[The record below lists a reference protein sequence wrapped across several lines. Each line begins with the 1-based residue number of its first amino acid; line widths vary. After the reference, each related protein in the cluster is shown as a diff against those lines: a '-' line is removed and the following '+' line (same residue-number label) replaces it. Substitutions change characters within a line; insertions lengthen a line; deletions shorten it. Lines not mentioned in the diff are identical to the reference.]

1 MSGKRPKLNCRRGV
15 VLVEAIVGVA
25 LIGMVLAATSY
36 LTAQFGRST
45 DLLLNQSRVLLAAES
60 QIERLRAGALP
71 IDDASFVD
79 ETGVAYRIRVSE
91 ATDEWAPLR
100 LVEVTASFEGKY
112 GRTASSTV
120 RAYVALVPENGDKK
134 P

>member
-1 MSGKRPKLNCRRGV
+1 MSGRRPQLNRKRGV
-15 VLVEAIVGVA
+15 LLVEAIVGVA

-45 DLLLNQSRVLLAAES
+45 DLLLNRSRVLLAAES

-71 IDDASFVD
+71 VETASFMD
-79 ETGVAYRIRVSE
+79 ESGVAYRIRVSE
-91 ATDEWAPLR
+91 PTDDWAPLR

-112 GRTASSTV
+112 GRTASSTM

>member
-1 MSGKRPKLNCRRGV
+1 
-15 VLVEAIVGVA
+15 
-25 LIGMVLAATSY
+25 MVLAATSY
-36 LTAQFGRST
+36 LTVQFGRST

-71 IDDASFVD
+71 IGDASFMD
-79 ETGVAYRIRVSE
+79 KSGVAYRIRLSE

-100 LVEVTASFEGKY
+100 LVEVTASFEGKH

-120 RAYVALVPENGDKK
+120 RAYIAPVPENGDKK

>member
-36 LTAQFGRST
+36 LTAQFGQST

-120 RAYVALVPENGDKK
+120 RAYVALVPKNGDKK